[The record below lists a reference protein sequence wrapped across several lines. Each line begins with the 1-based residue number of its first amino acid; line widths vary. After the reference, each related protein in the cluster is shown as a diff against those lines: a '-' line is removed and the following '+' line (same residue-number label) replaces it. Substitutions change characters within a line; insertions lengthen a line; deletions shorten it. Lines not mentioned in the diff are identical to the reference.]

1 MRPVKPY
8 LNSLRFKIIGGI
20 AIIIIP
26 LIALLIII
34 SYYSIDVVRNQVAL
48 SNKNMLS
55 LYMGQIDRTLTE
67 VDNYLFD
74 LSERNTDLLD
84 LEYSEQE
91 NYNQYTT
98 AKLRLYDTISKDIGH
113 YKAMDSLFIYSTA
126 NEELIVTP
134 LPERS
139 FEERTA
145 VRNLIQD
152 IVHESSGKYDNFTW
166 YVSRIEKKY
175 YVFHLVQ
182 MGNVYVGAWVNA
194 DKLMIPLNFINLGQS
209 GAALLATERLAP
221 MKHEDLVR
229 NEHIQLQLGSEPYYL
244 TGADTKYLV
253 MGERSTKGHFSLIA
267 IIPDSAILEKLPY
280 MKWIVSIISI
290 GACLLLTLFLIFMR
304 KVFLLPMNRIV
315 SAMRK
320 LKAGNWDVR
329 LQHKPSSTEFDMMNE
344 TFNRMITEIHDLKIN
359 VYEEKLN
366 HQRAELK
373 HLQMQINPHFFLNS
387 LNIIYNL
394 ATVKDYA
401 IIQEMA
407 KCLVNY
413 FRFMYGS
420 SSDFVTLQEELT
432 HTRNY
437 LRIQQLRFPSN
448 LSYRIEAPDALMAS
462 PIPPL
467 IIQTLVENSIKHA
480 VSLDEPTEIDVYV
493 GQGSDSATLEQSL
506 HIIVQDTGMGFP
518 QNVLEQLRQDVDSLS
533 HDGEHI
539 GIWNVRRRLRLLY
552 KQQASIQFSNE
563 PGKGATVHIRLPL
576 NSEAG

>member
-1 MRPVKPY
+1 MRPVKPF
-8 LNSLRFKIIGGI
+8 LNSLRFKIFGGI
-20 AIIIIP
+20 SIIIIP
-26 LIALLIII
+26 LIALLMIS

-55 LYMGQIDRTLTE
+55 LYMGQIDRNLAE

-74 LSERNTDLLD
+74 LSERNTDLMD
-84 LEYSEQE
+84 LEYSEKE
-91 NYNQYTT
+91 NYNLYTK

-113 YKAMDSLFIYSTA
+113 YKTMDLFFIYSVA

-134 LPERS
+134 SQESS
-139 FEERTA
+139 FEERMA
-145 VRNLIQD
+145 VQNIIRG
-152 IVHESSGKYDNFTW
+152 IVRENSGRYDNTTW
-166 YVSRIEKKY
+166 YVSRGEKKY
-175 YVFHLVQ
+175 YVFHIVKV
-182 MGNVYVGAWVNA
+182 GNVYVGAWVNA
-194 DKLMIPLNFINLGQS
+194 DKLMIPLNLIDFGES
-209 GAALLATERLAP
+209 GAALLATDRLAP
-221 MKHEDLVR
+221 MNHEDLVR
-229 NEHIQLQLGSEPYYL
+229 KENIQLQYGPEPYYL
-244 TGADTKYLV
+244 AGTETKYLV
-253 MGERSTKGHFSLIA
+253 MGERSTKGNFTLNT
-267 IIPDSAILEKLPY
+267 IIPDSSILEKLPY

-304 KVFLLPMNRIV
+304 KVFLQPINRIV

-320 LKAGNWDVR
+320 LKGGNWDVR
-329 LQHKPSSTEFDMMNE
+329 LHQTPSSTEFDMMNE
-344 TFNRMITEIHDLKIN
+344 TFNRMIAEIHDLKIN

-401 IIQEMA
+401 VIQEMA

-413 FRFMYGS
+413 FRFMYCS

-437 LRIQQLRFPSN
+437 LRIQQLRFPRN
-448 LSYRIEAPDALMAS
+448 LSYRVEAPNALMQS

-480 VSLDEPTEIDVYV
+480 VNLDELTEIDVYV
-493 GQGSDSATLEQSL
+493 ELDSDSTLQEQKL

-518 QNVLEQLRQDVDSLS
+518 KEVLEQLRQDVDLVS

-539 GIWNVRRRLRLLY
+539 GIWNVKRRLRLLY

-563 PGKGATVHIRLPL
+563 PGKGATVQIRLPL
-576 NSEAG
+576 NPQ

>member
-1 MRPVKPY
+1 
-8 LNSLRFKIIGGI
+8 
-20 AIIIIP
+20 
-26 LIALLIII
+26 
-34 SYYSIDVVRNQVAL
+34 
-48 SNKNMLS
+48 MLS
-55 LYMGQIDRTLTE
+55 LYMGHIDRNLAE

-84 LEYSEQE
+84 LEYSAQE

-113 YKAMDSLFIYSTA
+113 YKTMDSFFIYSA
-126 NEELIVTP
+126 MNEELIVTP
-134 LPERS
+134 LPES
-139 FEERTA
+139 SYEERTA
-145 VRNLIQD
+145 VRSLIHG
-152 IVHESSGKYDNFTW
+152 IVRENNGKYDNLTW
-166 YVSRIEKKY
+166 YVSRGEKKH
-175 YVFHLVQ
+175 YVFHIVQ
-182 MGNVYVGAWVNA
+182 IDNVYVGAWVNA
-194 DKLMIPLNFINLGQS
+194 DKLMIPLNLINLGQS
-209 GAALLATERLAP
+209 GAALLATDRLEP
-221 MKHEDLVR
+221 MNHEELVKK
-229 NEHIQLQLGSEPYYL
+229 ESIQLQLGPDPYYL
-244 TGADTKYLV
+244 AGTETKYLV
-253 MGERSTKGHFSLIA
+253 MGERSTKGNFNLIA

-280 MKWIVSIISI
+280 LKWMVSMISI
-290 GACLLLTLFLIFMR
+290 GACLFLTLFLIFMR

-329 LQHKPSSTEFDMMNE
+329 LHHTPSSTEFDMMNE

-366 HQRAELK
+366 HQQAELK

-394 ATVKDYA
+394 ATVKDYTV
-401 IIQEMA
+401 IQEMA

-413 FRFMYGS
+413 FRFMYCS
-420 SSDFVTLQEELT
+420 NSNFVTLQEELR

-448 LSYRIEAPDALMAS
+448 LSYRIEAPDRLMEW

-493 GQGSDSATLEQSL
+493 ELDSDSTFQYQRL
-506 HIIVQDTGMGFP
+506 HIIVQDTGAGFP
-518 QNVLEQLRQDVDSLS
+518 DAVLEQLRRDADPPS

-563 PGKGATVHIRLPL
+563 PGKGATVQIRLPL
-576 NSEAG
+576 NP